1 MTELLLQKI
10 GTIIGLDLHYFFR
23 SGKWVLLR
31 YVVISATGLALT
43 VTFTHFADKE
53 TFGHYQFALAT
64 IGILSIFSLP
74 GLNTASMREAMR
86 GNFGGV
92 KKSIYLSFFLSLLI
106 AVFGAA
112 IGTWMIFLKGN
123 EASGLAILAA
133 ALVAPFFY
141 GPNNW
146 YVFYESKLDFKSTT
160 IRIMFSS
167 VIAAIAAIILIIFE
181 REALW
186 IVLAY
191 LGIQSI
197 FGWIYFAEA
206 VRKFTGLA
214 RGSVLDIKYG
224 IACTIQKFTAT
235 TLNENFP
242 TLMIATAYGFQNLAI
257 FQVAYFC
264 FASLSG
270 LFGAFASTYTPLL
283 FKYGEIRVYRAI
295 FQNLA
300 LGITLAFVY
309 LTAVWLLFLPVFG
322 TAYQSSLSI
331 ALAFAIFI
339 PFVPV
344 KIFLSSY
351 YSSRNR
357 NSFISATNVF
367 SGLSAGFLL
376 WFFRDANVLFATI
389 LSFGIMYL
397 IQVVM
402 PLGDYAFNVSK
413 KTDLI

>member
-1 MTELLLQKI
+1 MMESLFQKI
-10 GTIIGLDLHYFFR
+10 GTIIGLDFSYFFR
-23 SGKWVLLR
+23 SGKWVFLR
-31 YVVISATGLALT
+31 YIVISATGLALT
-43 VTFTHFADKE
+43 MTFTRFADKE
-53 TFGHYQFALAT
+53 IFGHYQFALAT

-92 KKSIYLSFFLSLLI
+92 KKSVYLSFFLSSLI
-106 AVFGAA
+106 TVFGVA
-112 IGTWMIFLKGN
+112 IGAWMIFLKGN
-123 EASGLAILAA
+123 EAPGLAILVA

-160 IRIMFSS
+160 VRIMFSS
-167 VIAAIAAIILIIFE
+167 VIAVITAIILIIFE

-206 VRKFTGLA
+206 AKKFAGSAKT
-214 RGSVLDIKYG
+214 SVLNIKYG
-224 IACTIQKFTAT
+224 IECTIQKFTTT

-242 TLMIATAYGFQNLAI
+242 VLVIATVYGFQNLAI

-270 LFGAFASTYTPLL
+270 LFGAFASTYIPLL
-283 FKYGEIRVYRAI
+283 FKYGKIRVYRAI

-300 LGITLAFVY
+300 LGIVLAFVY
-309 LTAVWLLFLPVFG
+309 LIAVWLLFLPVFG
-322 TAYQSSLSI
+322 MAYQSSLSI
-331 ALAFAIFI
+331 ALAFSIFI
-339 PFVPV
+339 PLVPV

-357 NSFISATNVF
+357 NGFISVINVF

-376 WFFRDANVLFATI
+376 WFFRDANILFTTV
-389 LSFGIMYL
+389 LSFGIMYM

-402 PLGDYAFNVSK
+402 LLGDYFFNASK
-413 KTDLI
+413 KTDSI